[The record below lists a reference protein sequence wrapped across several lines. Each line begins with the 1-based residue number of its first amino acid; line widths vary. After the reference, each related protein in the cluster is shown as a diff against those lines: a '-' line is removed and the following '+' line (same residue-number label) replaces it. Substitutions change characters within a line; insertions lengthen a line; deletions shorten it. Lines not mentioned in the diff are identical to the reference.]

1 MTKLVDESPNRKYLF
16 TAKIKHSALYQ
27 EQSVSLNYC
36 VGLDL
41 IYFFISILYT
51 FVSRCSNPAER

>member
-1 MTKLVDESPNRKYLF
+1 MAKLMGESPNRKYSF

-41 IYFFISILYT
+41 IYFFISIL
-51 FVSRCSNPAER
+51 